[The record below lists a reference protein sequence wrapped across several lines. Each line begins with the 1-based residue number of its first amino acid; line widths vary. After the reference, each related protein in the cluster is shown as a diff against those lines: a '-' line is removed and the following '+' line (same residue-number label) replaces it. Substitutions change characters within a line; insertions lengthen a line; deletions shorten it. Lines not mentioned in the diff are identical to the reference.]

1 MTATVDGNGKEKI
14 NVSDWRTNIKTWFW
28 KLVFTLISAKVL
40 ITAAMI
46 SLTYGLAVVQRPVEV
61 LRDDGSIDIF
71 HTPYLSGEQLV
82 ALWGTIITVFMGARV
97 MVPAINAVTTGVT
110 NALLAK
116 NGNGHDDVDDSDYEP
131 SEDEEP
137 EGA

>member
-14 NVSDWRTNIKTWFW
+14 NVSDWRTNIRTWFW

-40 ITAAMI
+40 ITAAMMG
-46 SLTYGLAVVQRPVEV
+46 LTYGLAVVQRPVEV
-61 LRDDGSIDIF
+61 LRDDGVIQVF
-71 HTPYLSGEQLV
+71 HTPYLNGEQLV

-97 MVPAINAVTTGVT
+97 MVPAISAVTNGL
-110 NALLAK
+110 ASIALAK
-116 NGNGHDDVDDSDYEP
+116 NDSGADYNP
-131 SEDEEP
+131 DEDEEP